1 MKCDF
6 ASTKVHIHAG
16 TEIKITI
23 RIDDP
28 LCKDEPLFFWEVR
41 TACIS
46 NTSIKRQYQILSKF
60 QDTLY
65 IILCI
70 SKLARF

>member
-28 LCKDEPLFFWEVR
+28 LCKDEPLFFWEVK
-41 TACIS
+41 TACTD
-46 NTSIKRQYQILSKF
+46 NTNIKK
-60 QDTLY
+60 
-65 IILCI
+65 
-70 SKLARF
+70 